1 MAHASLTPL
10 AVAVL
15 VLLVLASA
23 VQAGNKESLQDKA
36 HGYLHESS
44 IFEAVQSDGQKYYKD
59 FNATEANLKPRDDNI
74 LKLKS
79 AQPSIENKISSST
92 DGKPKSEHRM
102 SSTGKT
108 GIKYQH
114 EARSAHSSEHNKS
127 KYANAIPFLEY
138 TKIQSRELQ
147 ANGPVFEQRNEVNS
161 LENKLNSNKDNA
173 PKGTEG
179 GQCVMYGICSKN
191 PEPGKGDM
199 DLNCLYEGP
208 PKPLDDPYGIYE
220 GKLNAYCPDMVRD
233 IRAEFNTNGSLY
245 TCCDAKNIEI
255 MTAQLSMLSNFVG
268 RCPACENNLM
278 NYFCNFACSPHM
290 SNFNLVTSLYNQT
303 SVLTLTTFMNSEY
316 ANKIF
321 DSCDEVFYPE
331 MAVPALTMIC
341 GQWGKSC
348 TPERLFDYFGINS
361 FAPFNITM
369 EYTNSS
375 TASAVDYN
383 GIPKEMKPLEVATSP
398 CDSPDKLF
406 CLCSDC
412 RNSCPPLPPDPEV
425 DEPITVGSMHLFTFI
440 MIWVFIAETTI
451 ILVTYAVTRNRNNT
465 KNTAKR
471 ITPKVTEAGGT
482 QREGLRQE
490 KDTSQEPSFTEIVSA
505 ALEKSI
511 SENFATFA
519 TAVAKSPY
527 SVIVICVLLCL
538 GLSGGMFL
546 LKVTTD
552 PVSLW
557 ASKTSRTLQE
567 KNYFDEHFSPFYR
580 TTQVIMTPKI
590 PIDGRNVTIHDPSG
604 LDYYYYFGPALD
616 PSFVQ
621 AAMDLQTDILAL
633 QAEYDG
639 KPVIVNDV
647 CTKPLSPKM
656 DDCLVM
662 SVMNYWQNNATSL
675 AIDIEDGYAY
685 YNKMVKC
692 ISNPTNVDNIYCLG
706 SYGGPVL
713 PYTALGGF
721 LEEGDSGSLSENPD
735 YFNSTALIIIITLQN
750 YVDKSQLGP
759 ALAWEQV
766 FLDFMKD
773 YNSSLMDIAY
783 NAERGIEN
791 ELMRE
796 SVGDLGTIALS
807 YVLMFAYITIALGN
821 LSAKLSRMMIE
832 SKLMVGLGGVII
844 VLLAVSSS
852 LGFYGYCGVEA
863 TLFVIEVVPFLVLAV
878 GVDNIFIL
886 VQTWQREPMLEG
898 ETSEEHIGRIVG
910 KVAPTIIISTSSEAL
925 CFFLGALSP
934 MPAVYSFSLYAAL
947 ALIIDFV
954 LQMTCFVALIAL
966 DARRIKASR
975 YDILCCVTSSDVKHS
990 EQSEGACF
998 NFLNEVY
1005 APTLMKP
1012 PVKVIV
1018 LVAFSALF
1026 ATNACF
1032 VPHIDVGLEQDISM
1046 PEDSFVLKY
1055 FDYLNLYMS
1064 VGPPIYFVVTEGY
1077 DYTDIENQNLICSS
1091 AGCRFDSFLT
1101 KIFVAS
1107 LKPNVTTIA
1116 AGANSW
1122 LEAYISWITDA
1133 GSGTIASP
1141 YYGTAC
1147 CRLDAEGNFI
1157 DSSEKYDKNAKAIC
1171 MNTSTVNPDPLRPL
1185 PDFFMPHLPDF
1196 LKDNPHDTECPQAG
1210 HPAYGEAVRVVN
1222 DARGENVG
1230 ASYFMTYHTILKKS
1244 KDFTEALDQAY
1255 QLTDQLTEYLHNN
1268 TFTTAKVF
1276 PYSIFYVYYEQYLT
1290 MTTDAAK
1297 SLAISLL
1304 GVFVVM
1310 VILTGLDVWT
1320 SLLVLGTI
1328 IMIVVNMMGMMTWWH
1343 IQLNAVTLVNLVMA
1357 IGISVEFCNH
1367 ISHAFAFSTHET
1379 RDQRVI
1385 DALASMGSAV
1395 FSGITMT
1402 KIVGISV
1409 LAFAKSQIFK
1419 IFYFRMYL
1427 GMVIFGCLHGLLF
1440 LPVVLSIIGPPVNK
1454 ALLIEKAIKEN
1465 TKASARVPS
1474 SREAVEST
1482 SEI

>member
-1 MAHASLTPL
+1 
-10 AVAVL
+10 
-15 VLLVLASA
+15 
-23 VQAGNKESLQDKA
+23 
-36 HGYLHESS
+36 
-44 IFEAVQSDGQKYYKD
+44 
-59 FNATEANLKPRDDNI
+59 
-74 LKLKS
+74 
-79 AQPSIENKISSST
+79 
-92 DGKPKSEHRM
+92 
-102 SSTGKT
+102 
-108 GIKYQH
+108 
-114 EARSAHSSEHNKS
+114 
-127 KYANAIPFLEY
+127 
-138 TKIQSRELQ
+138 
-147 ANGPVFEQRNEVNS
+147 
-161 LENKLNSNKDNA
+161 
-173 PKGTEG
+173 
-179 GQCVMYGICSKN
+179 
-191 PEPGKGDM
+191 M

-383 GIPKEMKPLEVATSP
+383 GIPKEMKPLE
-398 CDSPDKLF
+398 DKLF

-471 ITPKVTEAGGT
+471 ITPKDKTDGSTVTEAGGT

-685 YNKMVKC
+685 YNKM
-692 ISNPTNVDNIYCLG
+692 
-706 SYGGPVL
+706 
-713 PYTALGGF
+713 
-721 LEEGDSGSLSENPD
+721 
-735 YFNSTALIIIITLQN
+735 N

-863 TLFVIEVVPFLVLAV
+863 TLF
-878 GVDNIFIL
+878 
-886 VQTWQREPMLEG
+886 
-898 ETSEEHIGRIVG
+898 
-910 KVAPTIIISTSSEAL
+910 
-925 CFFLGALSP
+925 
-934 MPAVYSFSLYAAL
+934 
-947 ALIIDFV
+947 
-954 LQMTCFVALIAL
+954 
-966 DARRIKASR
+966 ASR

-1343 IQLNAVTLVNLVMA
+1343 IQLNAVTLVNLVMVRIVIAMVGIVMVGIVMVGIVMVRIFMAGIVVVGIVMVGIVMLEIVMVGIVMVGIIMVGIAMVGIVVVGIVMA